1 MKQLKLGIILNYLS
15 IILTFIIGLIY
26 TPFLIRFLG
35 QEDYGIYALAFAIA
49 GYLSL
54 LDLGVGNSIV
64 RFISANMVNGTK
76 ENERK
81 IIGFFFKVF
90 TYIGILTL
98 AIGGLIAI
106 NTEKMVSSEFSVN
119 QIEELRVMIWILT
132 LNFAIGFVFNTF
144 AAVIQAYERFVFL
157 KICNILRQLLTP
169 LISVVILFYSSS
181 LILLTLT
188 LFIVNTGI
196 LIVNFIYY
204 KKYLNLKLSFDKL
217 NIDFKKE
224 IVAYSAI
231 IFIVAVADKLYWQT
245 DQILLGIIESP
256 SEIAIYA
263 VAIQFINIFM
273 SLSIAINSV
282 FLPRITKLV
291 NTENYLVQLNQ
302 LYIKVSKFQTF
313 IVGLAF
319 SGFII
324 IGKDFIVLWVGESYT
339 TVYVITLI
347 LVSTFFLDLIQN
359 LGLTI
364 MQAEGKYKFRA
375 YTLIICSILNV
386 LISIPI
392 IKIYGSIGTAV
403 VTAIFVLIG
412 NVIILNVY
420 FHKVIK
426 LNMKAYWSEI
436 GRFLIVISLIT
447 VSGYFSLGNI
457 EVNNWFTLFGIV
469 TIYSILYCL
478 GVFIFYLS
486 KKDRGVIINLIKNRF
501 VK

>member
-1 MKQLKLGIILNYLS
+1 MKQLKLGIVLNYIS
-15 IILTFIIGLIY
+15 ILLTFIIGLIY
-26 TPFLIRFLG
+26 TPFLIKSLG
-35 QEDYGIYALAFAIA
+35 QEDYGIYALAFTIA

-64 RFISANMVNGTK
+64 RFISANMVKGTK

-90 TYIGILTL
+90 TYIGVLTL
-98 AIGGLIAI
+98 AIGGLVAL
-106 NTEKMVSSEFSVN
+106 NVEKIISPDFSAD
-119 QIEELRVMIWILT
+119 QIENLKAMIWILT
-132 LNFAIGFVFNTF
+132 LNFAVGFVFNTF

-157 KICNILRQLLTP
+157 KICTIIRQLLTP
-169 LISVVILFYSSS
+169 LISVCILFYSSS
-181 LILLTLT
+181 PILLTLT
-188 LFIVNTGI
+188 LFVVNTGI
-196 LIVNFIYY
+196 LIVNYIYY
-204 KKYLNLKLSFDKL
+204 KRYLNLTLCFDQL

-224 IVAYSAI
+224 IVVYSAI

-256 SEIAIYA
+256 SEVAIYA
-263 VAIQFINIFM
+263 VAITFINHFM
-273 SLSIAINSV
+273 SLSLAINSV
-282 FLPRITKLV
+282 FLPRITKLMS
-291 NTENYLVQLNQ
+291 TRDYLVQLNQ
-302 LYIKVSKFQTF
+302 LYIKVSKLQTF
-313 IVGLAF
+313 IIGLAF
-319 SGFII
+319 SGFIL
-324 IGKDFIVLWVGESYT
+324 IGEDFIVLWIGESYT

-359 LGLTI
+359 LGSTI
-364 MQAEGKYKFRA
+364 MQAQGKYKFRA
-375 YTLIICSILNV
+375 YTLIVCSVLNV

-392 IKIYGSIGTAV
+392 IKMYGPVGTAV

-412 NVIILNVY
+412 NVLILNVY

-426 LNMKAYWSEI
+426 LNMKVYWREI
-436 GRFLIVISLIT
+436 GRFLLVISLIT
-447 VSGYFSLGNI
+447 MSGYFCLRNI
-457 EVNNWFTLFGIV
+457 EVHNWFTLFCII

-486 KKDRGVIINLIKNRF
+486 KKDREVIINLIKNWF